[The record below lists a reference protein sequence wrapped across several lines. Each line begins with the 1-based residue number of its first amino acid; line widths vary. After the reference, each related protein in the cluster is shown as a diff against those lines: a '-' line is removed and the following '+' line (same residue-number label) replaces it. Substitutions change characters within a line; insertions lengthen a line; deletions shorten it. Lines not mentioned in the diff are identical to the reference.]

1 MASKGPSLALE
12 APRRAEGYDGPHD
25 GRLSGGRRPQP
36 RPGYAR
42 PVSLCLEPAA
52 ARTRVSS
59 ADLGTTFE
67 MAGRSAPAGAWLA
80 VGRQTAT
87 LLFACVFGL
96 YRGYN
101 RHVCRGL
108 R

>member
-1 MASKGPSLALE
+1 MASKGPSLALV
-12 APRRAEGYDGPHD
+12 APRRAEGYDGPYD
-25 GRLSGGRRPQP
+25 GRLSGGRRPHP

-42 PVSLCLEPAA
+42 PVSLCLNPAA

-67 MAGRSAPAGAWLA
+67 QGLGWPSADRRPRSC
-80 VGRQTAT
+80 
-87 LLFACVFGL
+87 LLVFFVCIGDTI
-96 YRGYN
+96 GT
-101 RHVCRGL
+101 CRGL